1 MNSVIAFTLKD
12 FGLFILWGLLIV
24 LLIYIIRIL
33 INALMVVKQVKGI
46 ITNNEDSV
54 SKILDEAPG
63 IANSVN
69 RISDEVAHGME
80 AFRPTV
86 DHSAEVS
93 NNVTEEFKNNND
105 LVGKISSVFHTVSMG
120 KNLYD
125 HYFGID
131 EDPETKDNNPINE
144 SND

>member
-12 FGLFILWGLLIV
+12 FGMFILWGLVVVMI
-24 LLIYIIRIL
+24 IYIIRVL
-33 INALMVVKQVKGI
+33 INALLIVKKVRGVI
-46 ITNNEDSV
+46 EDNEVTV
-54 SKILDEAPG
+54 SKVLDEAPG

-69 RISDEVAHGME
+69 RITDEVAHGME

-86 DHSAEVS
+86 EHSAEVS

-105 LVGKISSVFHTVSMG
+105 IVAKMSSVFHTVSMG

-125 HYFGID
+125 HYFGVD
-131 EDPETKDNNPINE
+131 EEYVEEEKEE
-144 SND
+144 SH

>member
-1 MNSVIAFTLKD
+1 MNSMISFTLKD
-12 FGLFILWGLLIV
+12 LGMFVLWGLIV
-24 LLIYIIRIL
+24 VMVIYIIRIL
-33 INALMVVKQVKGI
+33 FNALMVVKQVRGI
-46 ITNNEDSV
+46 VEKNEETV

-63 IANSVN
+63 IASSVN

-93 NNVTEEFKNNND
+93 NNVTKEFKDNND
-105 LVGKISSVFHTVSMG
+105 VVGKMSSVFHTLSMG

-125 HYFGID
+125 HYFGVD
-131 EDPETKDNNPINE
+131 EDLEDEIHPPTSE
-144 SND
+144 

>member
-1 MNSVIAFTLKD
+1 MNSIIAFSLKD
-12 FGLFILWGLLIV
+12 LGLLILWGLIV
-24 LLIYIIRIL
+24 VMVVYIIRIL
-33 INALMVVKQVKGI
+33 INALSVVKQVKGI
-46 ITNNEDSV
+46 IADNENSV

-86 DHSAEVS
+86 DNSAEVS
-93 NNVTEEFKNNND
+93 NSVTEEFKKNND
-105 LVGKISSVFHTVSMG
+105 VIGKMSSVFHTISMG

-131 EDPETKDNNPINE
+131 VEPADEDTT
-144 SND
+144 SHS